1 MAGVWSSAVGR
12 QAVEDAKRKREA
24 AERAELYAP
33 TPTGGPWLAGLCG
46 ATVAM
51 VALYTIGKVYALPLG
66 ENWVP
71 VVMITLASFLVVCVG
86 YRRARERNRKARVA
100 EADMDLE
107 RGGVILPIDQ
117 VEPGDRS

>member
-1 MAGVWSSAVGR
+1 
-12 QAVEDAKRKREA
+12 
-24 AERAELYAP
+24 
-33 TPTGGPWLAGLCG
+33 
-46 ATVAM
+46 M

-66 ENWVP
+66 ENWAP

-117 VEPGDRS
+117 VDPGDRS